1 MIELEKSLVSEL
13 TSYINYW
20 KRYVD
25 DIICFIKI
33 DYVEYISSVLN
44 GFDNKIKF
52 TVQEEN
58 DDVLPFL
65 GLFDL

>member
-25 DIICFIKI
+25 DTICFIKI

-65 GLFDL
+65 GRFDL